1 MNVSNMPCA
10 EVKYENNVRVT
21 TKITG
26 LEHVMWSVS
35 WVSEDYKLF
44 ATGLFC
50 ANENAI
56 YMHALL
62 TFMPNY
68 FWHLVN
74 FIFIAARRRQRGR
87 GGAVSSRVRGRR
99 SCDSQLRNTAP
110 GIQPGKANCYTFFR
124 LMLTVFVFTV
134 KWSNRMKSPVPPPN
148 EVKFLNFALSCPYV
162 LHYYI

>member
-1 MNVSNMPCA
+1 MSCDV
-10 EVKYENNVRVT
+10 V
-21 TKITG
+21 
-26 LEHVMWSVS
+26 SVS
-35 WVSEDYKLF
+35 LVSEDYKLL

-110 GIQPGKANCYTFFR
+110 GIQPGKANCYTFFI
-124 LMLTVFVFTV
+124 LLLTVFVFTV
-134 KWSNRMKSPVPPPN
+134 KWSNRMECPVPPPN
-148 EVKFLNFALSCPYV
+148 EVKFLNFALMSYTISFQAANTKHNMGVTFAPPQCMF
-162 LHYYI
+162 L